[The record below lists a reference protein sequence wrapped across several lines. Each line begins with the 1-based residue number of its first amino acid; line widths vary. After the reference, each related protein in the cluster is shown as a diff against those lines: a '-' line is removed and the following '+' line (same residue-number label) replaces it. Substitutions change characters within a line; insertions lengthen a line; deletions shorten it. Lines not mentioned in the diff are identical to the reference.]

1 MFYSPLSSGCRGYL
15 LREWR
20 KWFVVTLSLVFPF
33 FFIGGADYYDPR
45 SLKELWNLGHF
56 FFFVLLVLV
65 LDSHLCST
73 GRSVFFR
80 IFAACLTSA
89 VVGLSIELI
98 QLNIDG
104 RFFSWNDVITDLSG
118 GAIALLWKTGRKFPG
133 FRSILSGFVS
143 IFIVVVNL
151 VPVATALTD
160 EYRSHRDFPLLAG
173 FESEAELSRW
183 ANGRVLLS
191 MVSSPRLQGRY
202 SAKIILT
209 TDEYSGV
216 ALQYFPGDWSGRKS
230 LAFNVFNPGQPIS
243 LHYRVH
249 DYLHRGDTQPYDD
262 RFNGKTILEHG
273 WNEIVIPLKDI
284 IEAPRG
290 RKMDVTKIRGFGI
303 FVMKQTER
311 HVLFLDNVR
320 LL

>member
-1 MFYSPLSSGCRGYL
+1 
-15 LREWR
+15 
-20 KWFVVTLSLVFPF
+20 VFPF
-33 FFIGGADYYDPR
+33 FFIGGTDYYDPR

-56 FFFVLLVLV
+56 FFFALLVLV
-65 LDSHLCST
+65 LDSNLCSM

-80 IFAACLTSA
+80 IFAAFLTSV

-98 QLNIDG
+98 QLNVDG
-104 RFFSWNDVITDLSG
+104 RFFSWSDVISDLSG
-118 GAIALLWKTGRKFPG
+118 GAIALLWKTRHKLPG
-133 FRSILSGFVS
+133 FRSILSGFVL
-143 IFIVVVNL
+143 IILVLVNL
-151 VPVATALTD
+151 FPVATALTD
-160 EYRSHRDFPLLAG
+160 EYRSYKDFPLLAG
-173 FESEAELSRW
+173 FESAAELSRW
-183 ANGRVLLS
+183 ADGRAGLS

-202 SAKIILT
+202 SAKIMLT

-216 ALQYFPGDWSGRKS
+216 SLQYFPGDWSGRKS

-249 DYLHRGDTQPYDD
+249 DYLHQVNTTQPYND
-262 RFNGKTILEHG
+262 RFNRKTILEYG

-284 IEAPRG
+284 IEAPQG
-290 RKMDVTKIRGFGI
+290 RAMDVTKIRGFGI
-303 FVMKQTER
+303 FVIKQTQR

>member
-1 MFYSPLSSGCRGYL
+1 LLYSPLSSNCRGDL

-20 KWFVVTLSLVFPF
+20 KWFIVVLSLVFPF
-33 FFIGGADYYDPR
+33 FFIGGSDYYDPR

-56 FFFVLLVLV
+56 FFFALLVLV

-80 IFAACLTSA
+80 IFAAFLASV

-104 RFFSWNDVITDLSG
+104 RFFSWFDVVTDLSG
-118 GAIALLWKTGRKFPG
+118 GASALLWKTGRKFPG
-133 FRSILSGFVS
+133 FRSILRGFVL
-143 IFIVVVNL
+143 ILIVLVNL

-160 EYRSHRDFPLLAG
+160 EYRSYKDFPLLAG

-183 ANGRVLLS
+183 AGGRVGLS
-191 MVSSPRLQGRY
+191 RVSSPRLQGRY
-202 SAKIILT
+202 SAKMILT

-216 ALQYFPGDWSGRKS
+216 SLQYFPSDWSGRKG
-230 LAFNVFNPGQPIS
+230 LAFNVFNSGQPIS

-249 DYLHRGDTQPYDD
+249 DYLHQHNAQLYDD
-262 RFNGKTILEHG
+262 RFNGKTLLEYG
-273 WNEIVIPLKDI
+273 WNEIVIPLTDI
-284 IEAPRG
+284 IEAPQG
-290 RKMDVTKIRGFGI
+290 REMDVKKIRGFGI
-303 FVMKQTER
+303 FVMKQTQP
-311 HVLFLDNVR
+311 HILFLDNVR

>member
-1 MFYSPLSSGCRGYL
+1 
-15 LREWR
+15 
-20 KWFVVTLSLVFPF
+20 
-33 FFIGGADYYDPR
+33 
-45 SLKELWNLGHF
+45 
-56 FFFVLLVLV
+56 
-65 LDSHLCST
+65 
-73 GRSVFFR
+73 
-80 IFAACLTSA
+80 
-89 VVGLSIELI
+89 
-98 QLNIDG
+98 
-104 RFFSWNDVITDLSG
+104 
-118 GAIALLWKTGRKFPG
+118 
-133 FRSILSGFVS
+133 
-143 IFIVVVNL
+143 
-151 VPVATALTD
+151 
-160 EYRSHRDFPLLAG
+160 
-173 FESEAELSRW
+173 
-183 ANGRVLLS
+183 